1 MHFNFTAMRWL
12 IHYFRQAFCNHSF
25 EKVQT
30 VEYKDKS
37 GFVVK
42 EHDNYI
48 CTKCLWVRYVKI
60 K

>member
-1 MHFNFTAMRWL
+1 MRWL

-25 EKVQT
+25 VQVQT

-48 CTKCLWVRYVKI
+48 CTKCLWVRHVKI